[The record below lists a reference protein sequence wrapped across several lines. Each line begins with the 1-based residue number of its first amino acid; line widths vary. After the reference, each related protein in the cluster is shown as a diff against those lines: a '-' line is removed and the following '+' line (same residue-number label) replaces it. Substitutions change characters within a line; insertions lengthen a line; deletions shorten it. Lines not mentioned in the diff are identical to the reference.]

1 MFGFRWKVGMED
13 SLDRAAEGGQLDG
26 KVSETIC
33 CPRTYSIL
41 TSRSGALAPAVGLK
55 YAAANT
61 DAGHTFFPN
70 RTDAVL
76 DAKRWALASPGN
88 VNWVLLHNF
97 ASIAYDDMTH
107 LAKSVVES
115 FYGSKPKYSYFNG
128 CSTGGRQGLAI
139 AQRYPENY
147 DGIVAAAP
155 GINFDNLLV
164 AFDWGQ
170 VVMRKENY
178 FPPTCEFEAIR
189 QAAIE
194 ACDEIDGVK
203 VTRYRRRAFHTTDW
217 RLCRRTA

>member
-1 MFGFRWKVGMED
+1 M
-13 SLDRAAEGGQLDG
+13 
-26 KVSETIC
+26 
-33 CPRTYSIL
+33 
-41 TSRSGALAPAVGLK
+41 
-55 YAAANT
+55 
-61 DAGHTFFPN
+61 
-70 RTDAVL
+70 
-76 DAKRWALASPGN
+76 
-88 VNWVLLHNF
+88 LLHNF

-115 FYGSKPKYSYFNG
+115 FNGSKPKYSYFNG
-128 CSTGGRQGLAI
+128 CSTGGRQGLVI

-155 GINFDNLLV
+155 EINFDNLLV

-203 VTRYRRRAFHTTDW
+203 VRKSKRRAVPSTEQG
-217 RLCRRTA
+217 LYCRTV